1 MYGDLNKII
10 NISNYSNLSDIE
22 LLGISLLLSTI
33 VILITVSR
41 IILFLLNDHIIIY
54 YNIQGKYPEIFK

>member
-1 MYGDLNKII
+1 MYSDYNKII

-22 LLGISLLLSTI
+22 LLGISLFLSTI

-41 IILFLLNDHIIIY
+41 IILYLLNDHILIY
-54 YNIQGKYPEIFK
+54 YNIQEKYPSIFK